1 MDLLYKYIITIFRGI
16 TWNNHPLT
24 NYFRVPK
31 EWGPKGFD
39 PLGARH
45 FLHGTFAILLMPCLG
60 FFGQRLGKLWWIH
73 RNRLVQIHFHSPIFF
88 DSISWKIHFN
98 PFETCFFF
106 HFSWL
111 FTSVFYPK
119 FPRASLISPVAP
131 VAPAPWPWNRVWGA
145 SGPGPRTPEPW
156 TPWAIPG
163 MGGNPYIYI

>member
-60 FFGQRLGKLWWIH
+60 FSAKDWENYGEFIGTDWFK
-73 RNRLVQIHFHSPIFF
+73 
-88 DSISWKIHFN
+88 SISIPQFFSIQSAGKSILILSKLVFFPFFLAFHQRFLPKI
-98 PFETCFFF
+98 PPCFVD
-106 HFSWL
+106 
-111 FTSVFYPK
+111 FT
-119 FPRASLISPVAP
+119 
-131 VAPAPWPWNRVWGA
+131 G
-145 SGPGPRTPEPW
+145 GPGGTCALALEQGLRRVRTRPKNSG
-156 TPWAIPG
+156 ALDA
-163 MGGNPYIYI
+163 MSHSRYGG

>member
-1 MDLLYKYIITIFRGI
+1 MDLLYKYIITIFRRI

-60 FFGQRLGKLWWIH
+60 LSAKDWENYGEFIETDWFKSISAAFP
-73 RNRLVQIHFHSPIFF
+73 NFF

-98 PFETCFFF
+98 PFETGFFSIF
-106 HFSWL
+106 LDFSPA
-111 FTSVFYPK
+111 FSTQN
-119 FPRASLISPVAP
+119 SPVLRWFHR
-131 VAPAPWPWNRVWGA
+131 WPRWHLRLGLGTGSEARQDQAQELRSLGRHEPFQV
-145 SGPGPRTPEPW
+145 SGV
-156 TPWAIPG
+156 IH
-163 MGGNPYIYI
+163 ICI